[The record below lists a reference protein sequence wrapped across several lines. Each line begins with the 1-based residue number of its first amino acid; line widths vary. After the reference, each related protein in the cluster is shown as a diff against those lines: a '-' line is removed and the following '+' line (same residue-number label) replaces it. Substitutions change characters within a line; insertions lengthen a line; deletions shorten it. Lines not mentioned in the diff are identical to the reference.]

1 MKYMT
6 DMHEQQDSW
15 ALKNSVGGPELK
27 GISKMIYS
35 MKTITETTQF
45 GNLEM
50 RQGAFANAERM
61 ALAECLELNG
71 VQFSVIQP
79 NPFAPKHQ
87 GSNRL
92 YLTEETLEV
101 LFLARRIVD
110 VWASHI
116 KHIKYSNI
124 GENRP
129 WFII

>member
-50 RQGAFANAERM
+50 RQGEGPMMLMPRYPA
-61 ALAECLELNG
+61 
-71 VQFSVIQP
+71 
-79 NPFAPKHQ
+79 K
-87 GSNRL
+87 
-92 YLTEETLEV
+92 LTLSSRVMTSMTFISSASFFEESTMLK
-101 LFLARRIVD
+101 
-110 VWASHI
+110 S
-116 KHIKYSNI
+116 SPS
-124 GENRP
+124 GG
-129 WFII
+129 